1 MSTAYGNKPV
11 LEGAVT
17 VNMDSAG
24 EAIREG
30 ATVVK
35 DKVIEGYETAKHKVS
50 EGYEA
55 VSHKVHDVIDKAA
68 DTSLKDAKDSVSG
81 FVKANPGKSL
91 LVAAGAGLIL
101 GVILRGRLS

>member
-30 ATVVK
+30 VGAVKGKVVEG
-35 DKVIEGYETAKHKVS
+35 IEAAKHTVA

-55 VSHKVHDVIDKAA
+55 VSHKVHEVIDKAA
-68 DTSLKDAKDSVSG
+68 DTSLKDAKDSLCSY
-81 FVKANPGKSL
+81 VKTNPGKSL
-91 LVAAGAGLIL
+91 LVAAGAGLVL